1 MSFGYRHIIKPDAL
15 RSNRNVINIHLSYL
29 PWNKGAHPNFWA
41 NWEGTPS
48 GVTIHVVDEGID
60 TGPIIYQKLVSFEDE
75 NETFKSSYDK
85 LFSEA
90 ENLFLVNFPV
100 LIDKSYTSK
109 ASRNRGTFHNS
120 SDLPELSFGW
130 NSEIKNEILRL
141 ENLQFNPNK
150 KYLDLIHQI
159 ENARASNNI
168 NWMDLLRVVANES
181 PADLKEITKRIHSQ
195 DIEILNLFKKLAE

>member
-1 MSFGYRHIIKPDAL
+1 
-15 RSNRNVINIHLSYL
+15 
-29 PWNKGAHPNFWA
+29 
-41 NWEGTPS
+41 
-48 GVTIHVVDEGID
+48 
-60 TGPIIYQKLVSFEDE
+60 
-75 NETFKSSYDK
+75 
-85 LFSEA
+85 
-90 ENLFLVNFPV
+90 
-100 LIDKSYTSK
+100 
-109 ASRNRGTFHNS
+109 
-120 SDLPELSFGW
+120 LPELSFGW
-130 NSEIKNEILRL
+130 NSEIKKEILRL